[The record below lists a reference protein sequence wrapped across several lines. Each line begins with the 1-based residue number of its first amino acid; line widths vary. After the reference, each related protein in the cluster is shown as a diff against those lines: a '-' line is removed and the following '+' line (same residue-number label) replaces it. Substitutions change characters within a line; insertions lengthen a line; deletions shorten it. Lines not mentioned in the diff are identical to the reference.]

1 MTNHITFIDTVI
13 AFRKYSRIE
22 TLELAVERKLS
33 RPQALQDELL
43 IISAA
48 DHRRAEIATGKRY
61 DAGKVP
67 AYVWGLI

>member
-1 MTNHITFIDTVI
+1 MTNTFVDTVL
-13 AFRKYSRIE
+13 AFRKYAKIE

-33 RPQALQDELL
+33 RVESLDDELM

-48 DHRRAEIATGKRY
+48 DHRRAEIAVKKFF